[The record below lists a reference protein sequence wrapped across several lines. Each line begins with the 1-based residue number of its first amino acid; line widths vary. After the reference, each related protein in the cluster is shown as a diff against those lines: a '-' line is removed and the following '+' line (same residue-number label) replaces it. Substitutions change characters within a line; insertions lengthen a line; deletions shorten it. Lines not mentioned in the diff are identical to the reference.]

1 MDWVAGVLA
10 LIASIVFCVRE
21 LCVKE
26 TPPGTLALQVLVV
39 AATSG
44 GGAFITMLMGAAWLA
59 YLRAT
64 GRYDPVA
71 QHMEGM
77 SCGLLLGF
85 LSSVVLGVWQAR
97 KIKDEPTH
105 PERARPRP
113 STES

>member
-1 MDWVAGVLA
+1 MDWIAGTLA
-10 LIASIVFCVRE
+10 LVAFIVFCVRE

-39 AATSG
+39 AATVVVGTWTS
-44 GGAFITMLMGAAWLA
+44 AMLMGQAWLA

-77 SCGLLLGF
+77 SYGMLLGF
-85 LSSVVLGVWQAR
+85 TSSVVLGVWQAR
-97 KIKDEPTH
+97 KIKDESTH
-105 PERARPRP
+105 PKRARP
-113 STES
+113 